1 MRRQFFLFGPILNI
15 CDVSIA
21 EIHVAVL
28 GVLNKVSS
36 RSVTFPWYLK
46 IAIMNSRHQITA
58 SKPCI
63 ISISCLSSSR
73 LDQLKLH
80 SIPRVRFNVLTKAY
94 ADSEPQFPSSARLSF
109 HIVFSTHYSSSF
121 FLLQIAK
128 KKKKPWVEFECR
140 SWRGLG
146 SQHNKVSALASAY
159 GRQRDEG
166 IWVISTTLT
175 LTRADT
181 H

>member
-1 MRRQFFLFGPILNI
+1 
-15 CDVSIA
+15 
-21 EIHVAVL
+21 
-28 GVLNKVSS
+28 
-36 RSVTFPWYLK
+36 
-46 IAIMNSRHQITA
+46 MNSRHQITA

-128 KKKKPWVEFECR
+128 KKKSLELSLSAGAEEGWVL
-140 SWRGLG
+140 SIIKSVLLHQLMGGRGM
-146 SQHNKVSALASAY
+146 KVSESFPP
-159 GRQRDEG
+159 
-166 IWVISTTLT
+166 
-175 LTRADT
+175 